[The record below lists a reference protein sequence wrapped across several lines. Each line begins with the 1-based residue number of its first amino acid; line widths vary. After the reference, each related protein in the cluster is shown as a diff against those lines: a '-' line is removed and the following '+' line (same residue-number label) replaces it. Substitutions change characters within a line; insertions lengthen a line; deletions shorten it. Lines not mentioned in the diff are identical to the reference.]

1 MKNVEIKNRCL
12 LYYGNPVGY
21 QTERGVVA
29 DTMFRRQ
36 ELEDWLA
43 RKGLPV
49 QWADGVYDRLSS
61 SGYQSAADS
70 GRALKSCRIWQLG
83 PSAPAQM
90 RFISLNRMISEYGGP
105 ELANYRAVF
114 DGVVGT
120 NSLDELWEI
129 FCQKPLGGDGQPLAI
144 SDLIELYDNSGSEF
158 YYVDRT
164 AIVPIQLEPLEQDN
178 RMEMSL

>member
-1 MKNVEIKNRCL
+1 M
-12 LYYGNPVGY
+12 
-21 QTERGVVA
+21 
-29 DTMFRRQ
+29 
-36 ELEDWLA
+36 
-43 RKGLPV
+43 
-49 QWADGVYDRLSS
+49 
-61 SGYQSAADS
+61 
-70 GRALKSCRIWQLG
+70 
-83 PSAPAQM
+83 
-90 RFISLNRMISEYGGP
+90 
-105 ELANYRAVF
+105 F